1 MYTSTWGYAEPIE
14 KHVDVWGLNMSAAAT
29 PAEIE
34 KIDKQGKLKVF
45 TTDGNYCIDTP
56 YNAQERIMAAFC
68 YAGGFLGYEY
78 WGVDWYMQNPFK
90 WGMHKD
96 RISSPIPN
104 VKRRN
109 RFPNGDGYFIYS
121 GEILGRD
128 EIFTSVRMESVRD
141 GQEDFEY
148 FLILEKLAKELG
160 DKDALATL
168 EKVRS
173 YAVYPNPGARNSTE
187 LLPNPD
193 AYTIDLREEI
203 AAHIERLLRK

>member
-1 MYTSTWGYAEPIE
+1 MFGIE
-14 KHVDVWGLNMSAAAT
+14 YVGGGDSGGNRKNRQT
-29 PAEIE
+29 
-34 KIDKQGKLKVF
+34 GKLKVF
-45 TTDGNYCIDTP
+45 ITDGNYCIDTP

-141 GQEDFEY
+141 GQE
-148 FLILEKLAKELG
+148 ILNISLFSKNWQKNW
-160 DKDALATL
+160 ATKTRL
-168 EKVRS
+168 Q
-173 YAVYPNPGARNSTE
+173 
-187 LLPNPD
+187 LL
-193 AYTIDLREEI
+193 
-203 AAHIERLLRK
+203 KK

>member
-1 MYTSTWGYAEPIE
+1 
-14 KHVDVWGLNMSAAAT
+14 
-29 PAEIE
+29 
-34 KIDKQGKLKVF
+34 
-45 TTDGNYCIDTP
+45 
-56 YNAQERIMAAFC
+56 
-68 YAGGFLGYEY
+68 
-78 WGVDWYMQNPFK
+78 
-90 WGMHKD
+90 
-96 RISSPIPN
+96 
-104 VKRRN
+104 
-109 RFPNGDGYFIYS
+109 
-121 GEILGRD
+121 
-128 EIFTSVRMESVRD
+128 MESVRD